1 MQRQTREAFNTL
13 KHDLAALNG
22 VSDVAEK
29 FDVTPRVQQT
39 LETRIQESSGF
50 LKKINMLGVKEQV
63 GDKVGIGVS
72 GTIASTTDTTKGDRQ
87 PFNPTDMNSHRYMCE
102 QTNFDTAIRY
112 PILDA
117 WAGFPDFQT
126 RVRNS
131 ILRRQGLDRIMI
143 GWNGTHRA
151 PTSNRAANPLLQD
164 VNVGWLEDVRK
175 NAPQQ
180 YLFEVKSGSN
190 EIKIGKGITM
200 AEGFKNLDAVVLDA
214 TSSFLQPWYQD
225 DTELVVI
232 CGREL
237 LTDKYFPI
245 VNQDQSNTEQL
256 AADLII
262 SQKRIGNLPAI
273 RVPYFPANAMLI
285 CPLYLL
291 SLYWQLGSRRR
302 TIVDNAK
309 RDQIE
314 NYESTNDAYVIEDY
328 DGVAFIEN
336 LTFVDNNVPGAGGA

>member
-13 KHDLAALNG
+13 KHDLAVLNG
-22 VSDVAEK
+22 VSDMAEK

-39 LETRIQESSGF
+39 LETRIQDSNGF
-50 LKKINMLGVKEQV
+50 LKKINMLGVREQM

-72 GTIASTTDTTKGDRQ
+72 GTIASTTDTTQQDRQ
-87 PFNPTDMNSHRYMCE
+87 PFNPTDMNSHRYVCE

-112 PILDA
+112 PVLDA

-131 ILRRQGLDRIMI
+131 IVRRQGLDRIMI

-151 PTSNRAANPLLQD
+151 ATSNRTTNPLLQD
-164 VNVGWLEDVRK
+164 LNIGWLENIRK

-190 EIKIGKGITM
+190 EIKIGKGVTP
-200 AEGFKNLDAVVLDA
+200 AEGFSNLDALALDM
-214 TSSFLQPWYQD
+214 TGNFLQPWYQE

-237 LTDKYFPI
+237 LMDKYFPI
-245 VNQDQSNTEQL
+245 VNQDQPNTEQL
-256 AADLII
+256 AADMII
-262 SQKRIGNLPAI
+262 SQKRIGNLPAV
-273 RVPYFPANAMLI
+273 RVPFFPPKAMLI
-285 CPLYLL
+285 CPLRLL
-291 SLYWQLGSRRR
+291 SLYWQVGSRRR

-328 DGVAFIEN
+328 DGVAFAEN
-336 LTFVDNNVPGAGGA
+336 ITFVDGNLPGQGGA